1 MYIASCIHNRI
12 NFTFSSK
19 TCFSSFMPACS
30 KQNNLQ
36 LLIFLDFFFFFCLIW
51 LTPILITPV
60 STLHASFLNFI
71 LPFYLYFSR
80 QFCRSIKVILNSKPF
95 LWWACVSSQ
104 PQTICKVSKHISITQ
119 CVCVCACLD
128 LWERRKWEECILFH
142 PMFIYVVVTGW
153 DDRCHLRDSG
163 ALHHFLLWVILQET
177 STDAICSCC

>member
-36 LLIFLDFFFFFCLIW
+36 M
-51 LTPILITPV
+51 
-60 STLHASFLNFI
+60 NFI